1 MQVNGEHRGARR
13 LYTKIH
19 KSLRYDRSNLQEEVR
34 TMDNGRT
41 EVVVVDVKIPFGS
54 MVVLL
59 VKWAVAAI
67 PAAIILIVLGWAVS
81 FALGLLPHFGAKGTI

>member
-1 MQVNGEHRGARR
+1 M
-13 LYTKIH
+13 
-19 KSLRYDRSNLQEEVR
+19 SD
-34 TMDNGRT
+34 GRT

-67 PAAIILIVLGWAVS
+67 PAAVILVVLGWLLA
-81 FALGLLPHFGAKGTI
+81 FAMNLLPHWGGGRGMI

>member
-1 MQVNGEHRGARR
+1 M
-13 LYTKIH
+13 
-19 KSLRYDRSNLQEEVR
+19 SNR
-34 TMDNGRT
+34 

-67 PAAIILIVLGWAVS
+67 PAAIILVALAWAVS
-81 FALGLLPHFGAKGTI
+81 FALGMLPPWGATKGVV

>member
-1 MQVNGEHRGARR
+1 MSN
-13 LYTKIH
+13 
-19 KSLRYDRSNLQEEVR
+19 DRA
-34 TMDNGRT
+34 

-67 PAAIILIVLGWAVS
+67 PAAIILMLLAWAVF
-81 FALGLLPHFGAKGTI
+81 FALGLLPPWGGSGRGTI